1 MNFDKEKICVF
12 GSLLEKANDIVL
24 VGHFNPDGDAVGSTL
39 GLYHFLSDM
48 GKKVCVIYP
57 NEYPIVMEPYF
68 EGVDYLI
75 FSNGEKLVR
84 KRLNEAELLICL
96 DFSRYSRTCE
106 ILEDYLRDMDCEKI
120 VIDHHEEP
128 DQIGLLFSD
137 VRASSTCELVYKI
150 LSEYNENGIGLKCA
164 SSLYIGICT
173 DTGSFSHSCSR
184 SDVFE
189 VVARLVDKGVD
200 IASIKRQVMDLSTEN
215 RLRLLGYLLN
225 EKMKVFPDKGA
236 AYIAV
241 SKKELRNFDFKKGD
255 LEGVVNYILR
265 MDGIRFAALLSER
278 QDKIRMSFRSLS
290 PKVDVN
296 KFAAKYWEGG
306 GHVQAAGGTSSFGL
320 ELTCVF
326 LEQQIEKCLY
336 DKV

>member
-1 MNFDKEKICVF
+1 
-12 GSLLEKANDIVL
+12 
-24 VGHFNPDGDAVGSTL
+24 
-39 GLYHFLSDM
+39 
-48 GKKVCVIYP
+48 
-57 NEYPIVMEPYF
+57 
-68 EGVDYLI
+68 
-75 FSNGEKLVR
+75 
-84 KRLNEAELLICL
+84 
-96 DFSRYSRTCE
+96 
-106 ILEDYLRDMDCEKI
+106 
-120 VIDHHEEP
+120 
-128 DQIGLLFSD
+128 
-137 VRASSTCELVYKI
+137 
-150 LSEYNENGIGLKCA
+150 
-164 SSLYIGICT
+164 
-173 DTGSFSHSCSR
+173 SR

-320 ELTCVF
+320 ELTCMF